1 MSNYYDEDDFDYDP
15 YDGLGDQDFFD
26 MGFEEF
32 TDIEIVDDIDCEYID
47 RQLFQTEKELSEA
60 LATGDL
66 GRAERLQDE
75 IELLVMAV
83 H

>member
-1 MSNYYDEDDFDYDP
+1 MSNYYDEDDYEG
-15 YDGLGDQDFFD
+15 DGLGDQDLLD

-32 TDIEIVDDIDCEYID
+32 TDIEIVDDIDCAFID
-47 RQLFQTEKELSEA
+47 RQLFQTEKELSAA
-60 LATGDL
+60 LAAGDL